1 MWKLHF
7 WHGRKKEVFNAFRR
21 KKYQEKNIVQ
31 DISLQ
36 VILGC
41 GKNAKKAFNR
51 SQETVLSALKV
62 TKKKN

>member
-36 VILGC
+36 VAV
-41 GKNAKKAFNR
+41 KNAKKAFNR